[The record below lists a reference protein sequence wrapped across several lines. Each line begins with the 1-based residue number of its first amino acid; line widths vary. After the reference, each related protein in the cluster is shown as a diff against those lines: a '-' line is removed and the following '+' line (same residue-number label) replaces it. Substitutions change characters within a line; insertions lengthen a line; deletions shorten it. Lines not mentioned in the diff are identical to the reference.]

1 MINLITIFEN
11 LINNGRFSIPSND
24 FSGFFDN
31 SITNVVKF
39 FHTNLF
45 VVELSSDNSTT
56 DTYVRE
62 RFIKEISPLEVSIIF
77 NNLFSN
83 SIKANATQIKVIIRK
98 ENTQLVIQILDNGV
112 GIKEKDKDYIFD
124 FGYTTRFKGTG
135 LGLYHTKEIIKE
147 LNGEIYYN
155 DKNKNETEFVI
166 KVEQ

>member
-1 MINLITIFEN
+1 MDKSLPCIHPIYISGQVKYIMINLITIFEN

-62 RFIKEISPLEVSIIF
+62 RFIKEISPTDIYSII
-77 NNLFSN
+77 NGAKPL
-83 SIKANATQIKVIIRK
+83 IIEYRIESPHRK
-98 ENTQLVIQILDNGV
+98 GE
-112 GIKEKDKDYIFD
+112 D
-124 FGYTTRFKGTG
+124 FQC
-135 LGLYHTKEIIKE
+135 EVW
-147 LNGEIYYN
+147 LN
-155 DKNKNETEFVI
+155 K
-166 KVEQ
+166 